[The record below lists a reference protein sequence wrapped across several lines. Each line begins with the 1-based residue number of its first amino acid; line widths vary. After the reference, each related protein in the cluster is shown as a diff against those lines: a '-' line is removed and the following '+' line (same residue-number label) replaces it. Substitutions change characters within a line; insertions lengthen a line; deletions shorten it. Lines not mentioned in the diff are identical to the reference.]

1 MQYTL
6 NDIAKMIDHSLL
18 NPTLNTDQLE
28 QGIQAVIPYSVA
40 SICIV
45 PYYLKRCVQ
54 LLEGSPIKS
63 STTIGFPHGVQT
75 IAAKVDEAEQALRD
89 GAQELD
95 AVVNISQVV
104 SENWEYVRSELKA
117 IIEIVH
123 SNNQKVKII
132 FENCY
137 LADPQKI
144 KLCEICGGL
153 NADWVKTSTGF
164 GTSGATVQDVRLMR
178 QHSPSHV
185 QIKAAGGIRD
195 LDSVLAFREAGA
207 TRIGTSRTIEILE
220 QCQKNR
226 G

>member
-1 MQYTL
+1 
-6 NDIAKMIDHSLL
+6 
-18 NPTLNTDQLE
+18 
-28 QGIQAVIPYSVA
+28 
-40 SICIV
+40 
-45 PYYLKRCVQ
+45 
-54 LLEGSPIKS
+54 
-63 STTIGFPHGVQT
+63 
-75 IAAKVDEAEQALRD
+75 
-89 GAQELD
+89 
-95 AVVNISQVV
+95 
-104 SENWEYVRSELKA
+104 VRSELKA

-220 QCQKNR
+220 QCHQNR